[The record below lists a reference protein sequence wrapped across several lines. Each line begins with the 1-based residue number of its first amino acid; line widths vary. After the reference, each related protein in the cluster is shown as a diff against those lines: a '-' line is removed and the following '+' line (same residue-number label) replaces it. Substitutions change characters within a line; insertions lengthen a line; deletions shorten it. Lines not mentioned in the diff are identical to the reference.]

1 MNKKRMAFVDLSNF
15 HDWPMG
21 GMLEYELA
29 LLENLTDTFDIDIW
43 GVSVNGNSPAPITVN
58 GKTYPIN
65 VFANVVTRGK
75 FKLIPNFWKGVLLA
89 TKKKKIKDKYDYIYA
104 HTASCLVG
112 ISMFEKKARL
122 IYHQHGLNFKKDR
135 SMTALV
141 QRPFYVLAQR
151 AANVVFVVSD
161 EDSVNKYARTM
172 QKKYRVNARYYPVKS
187 PVHLDKFDRNKIS
200 IKIKNT
206 NTINNFL
213 YTGRLTSFKNAKF
226 LLEVFNLYVKRKNPT
241 AKFVIAGSGKEEEIL
256 RNKIRD
262 YSLEDN
268 VTILGAV
275 KHDEIYS
282 LLEKAEV
289 FMTASNGEGVSV
301 SVAEAYAAGIPV
313 LCFEVPGL
321 EKQVIDGVTGKI
333 TKSRRVEDFYESL
346 LYVSEN
352 YKELASNCVNES
364 ENYDSYRISKFIE
377 KCIIQG

>member
-161 EDSVNKYARTM
+161 DDSVKKYARTM
-172 QKKYRVNARYYPVKS
+172 QKQYRVNARYYPVKS
-187 PVHLDKFDRNKIS
+187 PVHLDKFDRNKINL
-200 IKIKNT
+200 KIKNT